1 MILSTIQS
9 IYNIKDLRKKIIVLL
24 LLILV
29 YRFLATVPIPGV
41 NTQWLSAIIDQQQWL
56 AFFSALMWWGL
67 ENFSVILMW
76 LSPYINAVII
86 LQLLW
91 VIVPKI
97 GQLQKEWEQ
106 GQRIITRYTRWL
118 TLPLAFAQS
127 YGMIVLLNTLAG
139 WTIIDT
145 NNLPVVL
152 TAMTIAT
159 AGTIFLMWLW
169 EIMTEYGISNGISL
183 IIMAWVLSMAPAA
196 IMEYV
201 ASSNY
206 ALFASIIILTLAIIY
221 IIVKFTEWHRRIPII
236 YAKTWG
242 EEKSF
247 FPIKVNQAGMIPII
261 FAVSLVTFPAIIWQI
276 LANSN
281 SLRASQIGTFM
292 LENFSM
298 QNPSWIFIAIYFLM
312 VVWFSFF
319 YVSITFNTEQVAE
332 NIQKRGGYIPGIR
345 PGEETA
351 NYLQGVSNRLNVF
364 GGSFLALI
372 AVLPFVMWKFLWQTV
387 TFIID
392 GAGLIIIVA
401 VLLDLIRRVDGE
413 MKMFDY
419 SKYK

>member
-1 MILSTIQS
+1 MIFSTLQS
-9 IYNIKDLRKKIIVLL
+9 IFSIRDLRKKIIAVL

-29 YRFLATVPIPGV
+29 YRFLAVIPIPGV
-41 NTQWLSAIIDQQQWL
+41 NTTWLAAIIEWQRGL

-67 ENFSVILMW
+67 ENFSIILMG

-86 LQLLW
+86 IQLLW
-91 VIVPKI
+91 VIVPKLA
-97 GQLQKEWEQ
+97 QLQKEWEQ
-106 GQRIITRYTRWL
+106 GQKVITRYTRFL
-118 TLPLAFAQS
+118 TLPLAFLQS
-127 YGMIVLLNTLAG
+127 YGMIVLLNSLANNS
-139 WTIIDT
+139 IIDT
-145 NNLPVVL
+145 GNFTVML
-152 TAMTIAT
+152 TAMIIAT

-169 EIMTEYGISNGISL
+169 EIMTEYGISNGISI
-183 IIMAWVLSMAPAA
+183 IIMAWVLSMAPSA
-196 IMEYV
+196 IMQYV
-201 ASSNY
+201 ASSDY
-206 ALFASIIILTLAIIY
+206 ALFALIIIITLAIIY
-221 IIVKFTEWHRRIPII
+221 VIIKFTEWHRRIPII

-247 FPIKVNQAGMIPII
+247 FPIKINQAGMIPII

-281 SLRASQIGTFM
+281 WALASRIGTFM

-298 QNPSWIFIAIYFLM
+298 QNPSWIFIGIYFLLI
-312 VVWFSFF
+312 VGFSFF

-332 NIQKRGGYIPGIR
+332 NIQKRGWYIPGIR

-351 NYLQGVSNRLNVF
+351 NYLQWVSNRLNVF

-372 AVLPFVMWKFLWQTV
+372 AILPFVMGKFMGQTV
-387 TFIID
+387 NFIID

-401 VLLDLIRRVDGE
+401 VILDIIRRVDGE

>member
-1 MILSTIQS
+1 MIFNTLQS
-9 IYNIKDLRKKIIVLL
+9 IYKIRDLRKKIIAVL

-29 YRFLATVPIPGV
+29 YKFLAVVPIPGV
-41 NTQWLSAIIDQQQWL
+41 NTTGLAAIIEWQRGL
-56 AFFSALMWWGL
+56 AFFSALMWGGL
-67 ENFSVILMW
+67 ENFSVILMG

-86 LQLLW
+86 IQLLG

-97 GQLQKEWEQ
+97 GDLQKEWEQ
-106 GQRIITRYTRWL
+106 GQKIITRYTRWL
-118 TLPLAFAQS
+118 TLPLAFLQS
-127 YGMIVLLNTLAG
+127 YGMIVLLNSLAWG
-139 WTIIDT
+139 SIIDVT
-145 NNLPVVL
+145 NISIVL

-169 EIMTEYGISNGISL
+169 EVMTEYGISNGISL
-183 IIMAWVLSMAPAA
+183 IIMAWVLSMAPSA
-196 IMEYV
+196 IMQYV
-201 ASSNY
+201 ASSDY
-206 ALFASIIILTLAIIY
+206 ALFAGILIITLLIVYIII
-221 IIVKFTEWHRRIPII
+221 KFTEWHRRIPII
-236 YAKTWG
+236 YAKTGW

-247 FPIKVNQAGMIPII
+247 FPIKINQAGMIPII
-261 FAVSLVTFPAIIWQI
+261 FAVSLVTFPAIIWQV

-281 SLRASQIGTFM
+281 WVRASQVGTFL

-298 QNPSWIFIAIYFLM
+298 QNPSWIFIWIYFLL
-312 VVWFSFF
+312 VVAFSFF

-332 NIQKRGGYIPGIR
+332 NIQKRGWYIPWIR

-351 NYLQGVSNRLNVF
+351 NYLQWVSNRLNLF

-372 AVLPFVMWKFLWQTV
+372 AILPYVMWKFLWQTV

-392 GAGLIIIVA
+392 GAWLIIIVA

>member
-1 MILSTIQS
+1 MITRTIQS
-9 IYNIKDLRKKIIVLL
+9 IYKIRDLRKKIIAVL

-29 YRFLATVPIPGV
+29 YKFLAVVPIPGV
-41 NTQWLSAIIDQQQWL
+41 NTSWLAAIIEGQRGL
-56 AFFSALMWWGL
+56 AFFSALMGWGL
-67 ENFSVILMW
+67 ENFSVILMG

-86 LQLLW
+86 IQLLW

-97 GQLQKEWEQ
+97 WDLQKEWEQ
-106 GQRIITRYTRWL
+106 GQKIITKYTRWL
-118 TLPLAFAQS
+118 TLPLAFLQS
-127 YGMIVLLNTLAG
+127 YGMIILLNSLAWG
-139 WTIIDT
+139 SIIDVT
-145 NNLPVVL
+145 NLSVVL

-169 EIMTEYGISNGISL
+169 EVMTEYGISNGISL
-183 IIMAWVLSMAPAA
+183 IIMAWVLSMVPSA
-196 IMEYV
+196 IMQYV
-201 ASSNY
+201 ASSEY
-206 ALFASIIILTLAIIY
+206 ALFAGILIITLLIIY
-221 IIVKFTEWHRRIPII
+221 IIIKFTEWHRRIPII
-236 YAKTWG
+236 YAKTWW

-247 FPIKVNQAGMIPII
+247 FPIKINQAGMIPII
-261 FAVSLVTFPAIIWQI
+261 FAVSLVTFPAIIGQV

-281 SLRASQIGTFM
+281 WARASQVGTFL

-298 QNPSWIFIAIYFLM
+298 QNPSWIFIWIYFLL
-312 VVWFSFF
+312 VVAFSFF

-332 NIQKRGGYIPGIR
+332 NIQKRGWYIPWIR

-351 NYLQGVSNRLNVF
+351 NYLQWVSNRLNLF

-372 AVLPFVMWKFLWQTV
+372 AILPYVMWKFLWQTV

-392 GAGLIIIVA
+392 GAWLIIIVA
-401 VLLDLIRRVDGE
+401 VILDLVRRVDGE